1 MTEETFDKLLHRV
14 QIQIQKNNTVLRDSI
29 SPKTKLIITLRYLAT
44 GESSISLQYNFR
56 VSQAAIS
63 GFIPLVCQA
72 IYDELK
78 GEYLHV
84 PNTSAEWLEVARN
97 FEETWNMPNCLGALD
112 GKHILIKAQQ
122 EEGSSF
128 YNYKGQNSIVLLALV
143 DANYK
148 FLYFNVGINGRI
160 SDGGVYRE
168 CELSKAIAKNYL
180 KFPEDRSLPM
190 RTKKIPFV
198 IAADAAFPLTT
209 HIMKPYPFRKLT
221 NEQRIFNYRLSR
233 ARRVVEN
240 AFGILANRFRCLLNV
255 SALRPEK
262 VKIITKACCAL
273 HNFLS
278 HEMKTHYTGKDPAEE
293 IDRRYTFVYGLS
305 VQAGNR
311 PKTEAIQTREEF
323 KEYFNGVGSVPWQE
337 DMLYRL

>member
-1 MTEETFDKLLHRV
+1 
-14 QIQIQKNNTVLRDSI
+14 
-29 SPKTKLIITLRYLAT
+29 
-44 GESSISLQYNFR
+44 
-56 VSQAAIS
+56 
-63 GFIPLVCQA
+63 
-72 IYDELK
+72 
-78 GEYLHV
+78 
-84 PNTSAEWLEVARN
+84 
-97 FEETWNMPNCLGALD
+97 
-112 GKHILIKAQQ
+112 
-122 EEGSSF
+122 
-128 YNYKGQNSIVLLALV
+128 
-143 DANYK
+143 
-148 FLYFNVGINGRI
+148 
-160 SDGGVYRE
+160 
-168 CELSKAIAKNYL
+168 
-180 KFPEDRSLPM
+180 M

-323 KEYFNGVGSVPWQE
+323 K
-337 DMLYRL
+337 

>member
-1 MTEETFDKLLHRV
+1 MNGKETEDMETPPDNVSTLTMVNHL
-14 QIQIQKNNTVLRDSI
+14 IQTIQHILETITKQSTVIENKITDLEKTMKNFITTLTQFVVHSSVMPRRD
-29 SPKTKLIITLRYLAT
+29 
-44 GESSISLQYNFR
+44 R

-78 GEYLHV
+78 GEYLPV

-97 FEETWNMPNCLGALD
+97 FAETWNIPNCLGALD
-112 GKHILIKAQQ
+112 GKHILIKAQR

-143 DANYK
+143 DANYN

-180 KFPEDRSLPM
+180 KFPEDKSLPM

-221 NEQRIFNYRLSR
+221 NKQRIFNYRLSR

-240 AFGILANRFRCLLNV
+240 AFGILVNRFRCLLHV

-262 VKIITKACCAL
+262 AKIITKACCAL
-273 HNFLS
+273 HNFFS
-278 HEMKTHYTGKDPAEE
+278 QEMTTHYTGKDPAEE
-293 IDRRYTFVYGLS
+293 IDNRYTFVYGLS

-311 PKTEAIQTREEF
+311 PKTEAIQTR
-323 KEYFNGVGSVPWQE
+323 
-337 DMLYRL
+337 

>member
-1 MTEETFDKLLHRV
+1 
-14 QIQIQKNNTVLRDSI
+14 
-29 SPKTKLIITLRYLAT
+29 
-44 GESSISLQYNFR
+44 
-56 VSQAAIS
+56 
-63 GFIPLVCQA
+63 
-72 IYDELK
+72 
-78 GEYLHV
+78 
-84 PNTSAEWLEVARN
+84 
-97 FEETWNMPNCLGALD
+97 
-112 GKHILIKAQQ
+112 
-122 EEGSSF
+122 
-128 YNYKGQNSIVLLALV
+128 
-143 DANYK
+143 
-148 FLYFNVGINGRI
+148 
-160 SDGGVYRE
+160 
-168 CELSKAIAKNYL
+168 
-180 KFPEDRSLPM
+180 M
-190 RTKKIPFV
+190 RTKKVPFV

-262 VKIITKACCAL
+262 VKIIKKL
-273 HNFLS
+273 VSLIYFFLMK
-278 HEMKTHYTGKDPAEE
+278 MKTHYTGKDPAEE